1 MRRDIPPKLT
11 AADVKAALGEPGS
24 APQKP
29 DRINFLVTSAEKRE
43 IQETA
48 KAFGL
53 TVTEYL
59 LRLHRL
65 TRSMLV
71 SQKRRVRRAP
81 RSRQAGRHGSD

>member
-1 MRRDIPPKLT
+1 MKRFLDLT
-11 AADVKAALGEPGS
+11 PDDVRAALGGEPR
-24 APQKP
+24 PDKL
-29 DRINFLVTSAEKRE
+29 DRINFLVTPKEKAE

-65 TRSMLV
+65 TRSMM
-71 SQKRRVRRAP
+71 RP
-81 RSRQAGRHGSD
+81 GPGRERKGK